1 MKKFIVILGLVAS
14 FMFVMPMSVKAAAF
28 VDNDGDGVYENDA
41 AISVGRYGS
50 VAAGDMTW
58 KYSDEEAGEKT
69 WTISFDV
76 SSGYNYVYF
85 TLVPSFVEIDSVNV
99 SSGSNYV
106 LANQTSSS
114 NGTVVFFEST
124 SGGKLELTV
133 VTTDTADEGCLL
145 NISPLNLDCSVS
157 IPGYYFDDNG
167 KAITEEE
174 YNQVC
179 GNTTP
184 DNPQDIPN
192 SPDTGSVVPYIA
204 IGGGLVAIAAVY
216 LLSRKSNKVFKI

>member
-1 MKKFIVILGLVAS
+1 MKKIIVILGLVAS
-14 FMFVMPMSVKAAAF
+14 FMLVMPMSAHAAAF
-28 VDNDGDGVYENDA
+28 VDNDGDGVYENDST
-41 AISVGRYGS
+41 ISVGRYGTI
-50 VAAGDMTW
+50 AAGDFTW
-58 KYSDEEAGEKT
+58 TYSDEEAGEKT

-76 SSGYNYVYF
+76 TSGYNYVYF
-85 TLVPSFVEIDSVNV
+85 TLVPSFITIDSVSV

-106 LANQTSSS
+106 LANQASSS
-114 NGTVVFFEST
+114 NGTTVFFEST

-167 KAITEEE
+167 KSITQEE

-179 GNTTP
+179 SNTDT
-184 DNPQDIPN
+184 PQDIPN
-192 SPDTGSVVPYIA
+192 SPDTGSVVPYVA
-204 IGGGLVAIAAVY
+204 IGGGLMAIVIVY
-216 LLSRKSNKVFKI
+216 LLSKKSNKVFKI

>member
-1 MKKFIVILGLVAS
+1 MKKIIVILGLVAS

-85 TLVPSFVEIDSVNV
+85 TLVPSFVTIDSVSV

-114 NGTVVFFEST
+114 NGVTVFFEST
-124 SGGKLELTV
+124 SGGRLELTV
-133 VTTDTADEGCLL
+133 ITTDTAEEGCLL

-167 KAITEEE
+167 NSITQEE

-179 GNTTP
+179 SNTST
-184 DNPQDIPN
+184 DNPDDIPN

-204 IGGGLVAIAAVY
+204 IGGGLVAIVVVY
-216 LLSRKSNKVFKI
+216 LLSRKSNKVYKI